1 MNLDV
6 GSSFALFG
14 CALPVTLGYQEIS
27 SMYLPFVI
35 AQLLPDLRSKGI
47 NAIISLS

>member
-1 MNLDV
+1 
-6 GSSFALFG
+6 
-14 CALPVTLGYQEIS
+14 
-27 SMYLPFVI
+27 MYLPFVI